1 MLRYLRYLFL
11 AALGLCLVTVALAN
25 RQVVHLKLL
34 PEEIAGFAGLQ
45 FDIQLPMFVVVFGGI
60 ISGLL
65 IGFVW
70 EWLREARLR
79 AEGDRAKR
87 DAKKLE
93 REVKKLRQPDPAKGD
108 DVLALLDGKGAAR

>member
-11 AALGLCLVTVALAN
+11 AALGLCLVTIAMAN
-25 RQVVHLKLL
+25 RQMVHLKLL
-34 PEEIAGFAGLQ
+34 PDEMSGFSGIQ
-45 FDIQLPMFVVVFGGI
+45 YDIQLPMFVVVFGGI
-60 ISGLL
+60 IAGLL

-93 REVKKLRQPDPAKGD
+93 REVKKLRQPDTSNGD
-108 DVLALLDGKGAAR
+108 DVLALLDGNGASR